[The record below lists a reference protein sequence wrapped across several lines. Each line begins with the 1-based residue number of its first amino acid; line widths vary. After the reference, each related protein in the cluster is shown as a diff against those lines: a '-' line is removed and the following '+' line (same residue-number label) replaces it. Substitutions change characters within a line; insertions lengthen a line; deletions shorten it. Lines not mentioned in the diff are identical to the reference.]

1 MTLII
6 DKYICSSKVMSR
18 LTHSSFGAKWVKLGR
33 KSLVY
38 FHFNRRNL
46 FMGYC
51 GLVGIQQFTK
61 HNLISARRVEVPDA
75 SLLLV
80 AALRVE
86 RPCPLEAR

>member
-33 KSLVY
+33 KSLVTT
-38 FHFNRRNL
+38 RNL

-61 HNLISARRVEVPDA
+61 HNLISAHSVEVPDA

>member
-1 MTLII
+1 
-6 DKYICSSKVMSR
+6 MS
-18 LTHSSFGAKWVKLGR
+18 
-33 KSLVY
+33 
-38 FHFNRRNL
+38 
-46 FMGYC
+46 YC